1 MWNSQEWWQIY
12 ARGVQLVKLMLETH
26 RYLFIKDALF
36 FVGIHEECFNE
47 CLMLVKTCLEP
58 SAVQLIKF
66 ILELL
71 NEVIQYEN
79 CWRTDYYQ
87 SIMSLMV
94 SYI

>member
-1 MWNSQEWWQIY
+1 MWTPQEWWKIY
-12 ARGVQLVKLMLETH
+12 SRGIQLVKLLLEKH
-26 RYLFIKDALF
+26 RYFFIKDALF

-58 SAVQLIKF
+58 SAVKLIKI

-71 NEVIQYEN
+71 TEVIVYDN
-79 CWRTDYYQ
+79 CWRTEYFQ

-94 SYI
+94 N